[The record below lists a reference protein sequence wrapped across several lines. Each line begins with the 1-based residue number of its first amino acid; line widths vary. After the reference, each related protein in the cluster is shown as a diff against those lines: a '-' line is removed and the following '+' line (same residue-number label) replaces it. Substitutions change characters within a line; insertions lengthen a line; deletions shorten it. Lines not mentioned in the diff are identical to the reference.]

1 PSRVVVLGGTGAV
14 SEATRAALGELAPG
28 GAERVSGDS
37 RFSTAAAVCAAGWDY
52 PIDTVYVA
60 TGAGFADALAGVPAA
75 AKEGAPL
82 LLVERDAVPAPTAQ
96 ELARIRPARIVILGG
111 TSAVSEATADQL
123 ASHLRLT

>member
-1 PSRVVVLGGTGAV
+1 V
-14 SEATRAALGELAPG
+14 
-28 GAERVSGDS
+28 
-37 RFSTAAAVCAAGWDY
+37 
-52 PIDTVYVA
+52 
-60 TGAGFADALAGVPAA
+60 
-75 AKEGAPL
+75 GAPL